1 MPPTC
6 QTLFLRAGG
15 TVVNTRNKVPAPI
28 QVYILMEEMVSQQV
42 KKEIYKVLSGNTKCN
57 EKKIEQGH
65 GS

>member
-1 MPPTC
+1 M
-6 QTLFLRAGG
+6 
-15 TVVNTRNKVPAPI
+15 VNTRNKVPVPI